1 MWTSIGAKVLSYT
14 HINWSWVVEMC
25 IGKES
30 VRIAIKQRY
39 AHTNRCSLGINIHS
53 KAIHMWVFKVVVCWS
68 FLKIKS
74 CNNVL
79 VFQAVLL
86 SRGIDSRCQGIFL

>member
-1 MWTSIGAKVLSYT
+1 MWTSIGAKVF
-14 HINWSWVVEMC
+14 V
-25 IGKES
+25 K
-30 VRIAIKQRY
+30 
-39 AHTNRCSLGINIHS
+39 CSLGINIHS

-86 SRGIDSRCQGIFL
+86 SRGIDSRCQGISNK